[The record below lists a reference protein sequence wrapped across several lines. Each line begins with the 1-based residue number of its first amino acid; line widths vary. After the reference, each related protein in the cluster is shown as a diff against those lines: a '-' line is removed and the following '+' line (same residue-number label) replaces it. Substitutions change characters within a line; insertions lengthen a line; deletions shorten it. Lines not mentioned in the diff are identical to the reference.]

1 MSDIKSK
8 VRVDWLNVFVWLGVI
23 PTISI
28 FFWYGI
34 YKLMILIIK

>member
-1 MSDIKSK
+1 MKSK

-28 FFWYGI
+28 FFWWGF
-34 YKLMILIIK
+34 YKLMILAIK